1 MAAMPDPAARTRQ
14 VRRVLR
20 LVLWMNLAVIVMKVV
35 VFMMSHALSVLAES
49 MHSTLDAANNVFA
62 LAMARV
68 AGQAP
73 DEDHPY
79 GHTKF
84 ETLGALAL
92 VGALSITVFEL
103 MRNAVVRLLA
113 HSVPVANIDGLTLG
127 IMGASLLAGIFI
139 ARYESRLGKRLG
151 SDLILADA
159 AHTRSDVLTT
169 LAVLVGLVAIRAGH
183 PMADPVATLIVA
195 VLIARTGWEIV
206 RGAVPVL
213 VDERAVEPQRI
224 QRLVMAVEGVR
235 SAYGIRSRG
244 RPGAVFAELTIAV
257 DPDLDV
263 ATSHRIADET
273 ERSVTDALG
282 ANEVVVPVEPVE

>member
-1 MAAMPDPAARTRQ
+1 MAAMADPAARTRQ

-20 LVLWMNLAVIVMKVV
+20 LVLWMNVAVVVMKVA
-35 VFMMSHALSVLAES
+35 VFVMSHALSVLAES
-49 MHSTLDAANNVFA
+49 MHSSLDAGNNVFA

-113 HSVPVANIDGLTLG
+113 HSIPVANIDSVSLG
-127 IMGASLLAGIFI
+127 IMGASLVAGVAIT
-139 ARYESRLGKRLG
+139 RYESRLGRRLG
-151 SDLILADA
+151 SDLLLADA

-183 PMADPVATLIVA
+183 PLADPVATLIVA
-195 VLIARTGWEIV
+195 VLIAHTGWEIV

-213 VDERAVEPQRI
+213 VDERAVEPERI
-224 QRLVMAVEGVR
+224 QRLALAVEGVR

-263 ATSHRIADET
+263 ATSHHIADET
-273 ERSVTDALG
+273 ERRVTDELG
-282 ANEVVVPVEPVE
+282 ATEVVVHVEPFE